1 MTRIDQIERFVFNRR
16 GLIVALFSII
26 TIILA
31 AFASRL
37 TLDAGFEKNI
47 PLKHEYMQTY
57 LKYQENFGGA
67 NSILISVCAR
77 EGDIY
82 RTSFFDTL
90 KQVHDAIFFT
100 NGVNRALVSSI
111 YSPSTRFTEIVEGG
125 FSGGPVI
132 PANFDVNSQT
142 DLQTVKANIKKA
154 GIIGRQVSTD
164 QTCAMVQ
171 AQLLQLDPDT
181 GLPLDTLS
189 LANRLETDIRTP
201 FENDDVSI
209 HIIGFSKMIGDVANG
224 AKDVVLFFAIA
235 ILITALLVFLFCRS
249 LAATALT
256 LLCSLVAVVWQLG
269 LLSVF
274 GFGIDPMSVLVPFLV
289 FAIAVSHAVQ
299 MVNGVRSK
307 VDDQLNTKQAAG
319 EAFKKLLLPGGL
331 ALLSDTVG
339 FLTLLVI
346 DIGIIREL
354 AITASMGV
362 AVVILTNLVLLPV
375 ALSYI
380 QFQPR
385 TKQSYW
391 QDTPLW
397 AWLANTTKPRNA
409 RWIIAI
415 SLVLLLV
422 GVNQAGHLKIGDLD
436 DGAAA
441 LRADSR
447 YNQDVAVITSEY
459 EITID
464 YISIIVESS
473 PEACTDHAVMDAIDQ
488 FQWQMENVPGVNG
501 TVSLATVAKV
511 VNAGYNEGN
520 LRWQVLPRERASLVQ
535 AVSRIPTSSGLLNGD
550 CSVMPVLLFLTDH
563 KAETI
568 ERVVQAVKA
577 YREQHASDQIN
588 LKLATGPVGV
598 MAATN
603 EAVDEAQTPMLLYVF
618 GVVSLLCWLSFRSIR
633 ATLAVILPLY
643 LVSVLAQALMANI
656 DIGLTVSTLPVI
668 ALGVGIG
675 VDYGI
680 YLLSSMAIYL
690 QQGYAINN
698 AYIQALKERGIAILF
713 TAVTLAIG
721 VSTWAFSTLK
731 FQADMGI
738 LLTFMFLVNMIGAV
752 VLLPAIAAL
761 LWPKQ
766 EHE

>member
-1 MTRIDQIERFVFNRR
+1 MTKIDQIERFVFNRR
-16 GLIVALFSII
+16 GVIIALFSVI
-26 TIILA
+26 TIVLA
-31 AFASRL
+31 GFASRL
-37 TLDAGFEKNI
+37 SLDAGFEKNI
-47 PLKHEYMQTY
+47 PLTHEYMQTY
-57 LKYQENFGGA
+57 LKYQESFGGA
-67 NSILISVCAR
+67 NSILVSVCAR

-82 RTSFFDTL
+82 RTSFFETL
-90 KQVHDAIFFT
+90 KQVHDAVFFT
-100 NGVNRALVSSI
+100 NGVNRALVSSV
-111 YSPSTRFTEIVEGG
+111 YSPSTRYTEIVEGG

-132 PANFDVNSQT
+132 PANFDVSSPS

-154 GIIGRQVSTD
+154 GIIGRQVSTE
-164 QTCAMVQ
+164 QRCAMVQ
-171 AQLLQLDPDT
+171 AQLLELDPET
-181 GLPLDTLS
+181 GLPLDTLT
-189 LANRLETDIRTP
+189 LANRLETDIRKP
-201 FENDDVSI
+201 FESDEISI

-224 AKDVVLFFAIA
+224 AKDVVTFFAVA
-235 ILITALLVFLFCRS
+235 ILITGLLVFLFCRS
-249 LAATALT
+249 LAATTLT

-269 LLSVF
+269 LLRVF

-307 VDDQLNTKQAAG
+307 VDQQCSTRQAAG

-362 AVVILTNLVLLPV
+362 AVVIFTNLVLLPV

-380 QFQPR
+380 HFQPR
-385 TKQSYW
+385 TEQSYW
-391 QDTPLW
+391 QNTSLW
-397 AWLANTTKPRNA
+397 AWLANSTKRNNA
-409 RWIIAI
+409 RWIIAV
-415 SLVLLLV
+415 SVLLLLI

-447 YNQDVAVITSEY
+447 YNQDVEVITSEY

-464 YISIIVESS
+464 YISIIVEAS
-473 PEACTDHAVMDAIDQ
+473 PEACTDYAVMDEIDT
-488 FQWQMENVPGVNG
+488 FQWHMENVPGVNG
-501 TVSLATVAKV
+501 TLSLASVAKV

-535 AVSRIPTSSGLLNGD
+535 AVSRIRTSSGLLNGD

-568 ERVVQAVKA
+568 EEVVRAVKA
-577 YREQHASDQIN
+577 YRERQSSDQIS
-588 LKLATGPVGV
+588 LQLATGPVGV

-603 EAVDEAQTPMLLYVF
+603 EAVDDAQTPMLLYVF
-618 GVVSLLCWLSFRSIR
+618 GVVSLLCWLSFRSVK
-633 ATLAVILPLY
+633 ATLAIVLPLY
-643 LVSVLAQALMANI
+643 LVSVLAQALMANLG
-656 DIGLTVSTLPVI
+656 IGLTVSTLPVI

-690 QQGYAINN
+690 QQGYAIKD
-698 AYIQALKERGIAILF
+698 AYIQALRERGVAILF

-721 VSTWAFSTLK
+721 VSTWVFSTLK
-731 FQADMGI
+731 FQADMGV

-752 VLLPAIAAL
+752 VLLPAIASL
-761 LWPKQ
+761 LWSKRV
-766 EHE
+766 HK